1 MITLPS
7 VEEGSATKD
16 VESHEYQGN
25 LLFVKETIEVAQ
37 LSSLPSFFK

>member
-25 LLFVKETIEVAQ
+25 LLFVKETIEVSAN
-37 LSSLPSFFK
+37 SCSIIIFF